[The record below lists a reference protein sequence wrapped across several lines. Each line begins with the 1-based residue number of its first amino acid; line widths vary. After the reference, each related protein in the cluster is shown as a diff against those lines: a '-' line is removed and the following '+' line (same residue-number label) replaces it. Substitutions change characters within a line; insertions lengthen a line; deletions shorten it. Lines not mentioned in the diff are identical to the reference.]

1 VTPDLGDLLGGEV
14 TAAARGLLGWRLRTH
29 RPPGPTEL
37 VLTEVEA
44 YSGAIDAAA
53 HSYRGRTP
61 RTEPM
66 YGPAGGVYV
75 YRSYGIH
82 WCVNVVVGEPGRA
95 DAVLLRGGEPTEGAD
110 IMALRRK
117 REDHLADGPGKL
129 AQAMAITGADTGTM
143 LGQGMRLLP
152 PETQPG
158 LVEVTTRIGISKA
171 VDLPWRFILRSAVPA
186 QPPGA
191 SSVTG
196 SE

>member
-1 VTPDLGDLLGGEV
+1 MTPQLGDLLGGEV
-14 TAAARGLLGWRLRTH
+14 TAAARGLLGWRLRTE

-44 YSGAIDAAA
+44 YSGAVDAAA

-66 YGPAGGVYV
+66 FGPAGGVYV

-82 WCVNVVVGEPGRA
+82 WCVNIVVGEPGRA
-95 DAVLLRGGEPTEGAD
+95 DAVLLRGGQPTEGAD
-110 IMALRRK
+110 VMATRRG
-117 REDHLADGPGKL
+117 RRDHLADGPGKL
-129 AQAMAITGADTGTM
+129 TQAMAITGADTGTR
-143 LGQGMRLLP
+143 LGHGIRLLP
-152 PETQPG
+152 PHEEPG
-158 LVEVTTRIGISKA
+158 LVTVTTRIGISKA
-171 VDLPWRFILRSAVPA
+171 VDLPWRFVMDFGSAV

-191 SSVTG
+191 SSVTA